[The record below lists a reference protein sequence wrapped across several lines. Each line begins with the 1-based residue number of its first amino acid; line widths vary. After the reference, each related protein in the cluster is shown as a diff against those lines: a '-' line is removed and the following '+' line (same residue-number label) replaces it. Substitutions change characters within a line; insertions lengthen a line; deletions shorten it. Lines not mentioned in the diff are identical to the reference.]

1 VPADSFPGYAVGRGH
16 RLNEEG
22 TPVTIWLDVEDLFEY
37 AVVNGRPSG
46 IQRLSFELY
55 RALIEL
61 RGEGDTRFCRH
72 DTVEPTLV
80 TVEWAELAALYARLT
95 AEVEAPEA
103 EADAEAQPGA
113 PAVPAP
119 MVKGPFSPVSLS
131 GPIRQSRRLVEFLPL
146 RMRAPLSQMAQHQ
159 KAALRFAFALL
170 KSIFVP
176 ATAPA
181 APSNLLPASSPIARI
196 ETPHA
201 PHHDPKRLIG
211 RDIRDLAKPGDI
223 LLVLGSPWFR
233 ADHGKIIGDLR
244 ASLQLRVGILIYDL
258 IPILHPEW
266 CDRYLVKMF
275 RDWYYETVP
284 HVDAFFA
291 ISNATVRD
299 MINWADREGMTLRG
313 SVSAIPIGTGFTE
326 DKTKPR
332 REGDLPA
339 GLEAGSY
346 ILFVSTIEARKNHML
361 AFRVWRRLLATMPR
375 DQVPTLVF
383 AGRVGW
389 LVADLMQQIANA
401 NHLDGKLMVLEE
413 VDDGTLSALYR
424 GCRFSLFPSL
434 YEGWGLPV
442 TESLGYG
449 KVCIASNRASVPEAG
464 GDFCQYFD
472 PDDLN
477 DAVETIRR
485 AIENPAEIRALE
497 ARIATEFRPTSW
509 IKAAEQLLKGVE
521 EPR

>member
-1 VPADSFPGYAVGRGH
+1 M
-16 RLNEEG
+16 
-22 TPVTIWLDVEDLFEY
+22 TIWLDVEDLFEY

-61 RGEGDTRFCRH
+61 RGENEIRFCRH
-72 DTVEPTLV
+72 DTVEPTLL

-95 AEVEAPEA
+95 AELAPPET
-103 EADAEAQPGA
+103 EADAETKAA
-113 PAVPAP
+113 MPAGRAA
-119 MVKGPFSPVSLS
+119 MNEGPRPHATLS
-131 GPIRQSRRLVEFLPL
+131 VPIRKSRRLVEFLPL
-146 RMRAPLSQMAQHQ
+146 RLRAPLSQMAQHQ

-176 ATAPA
+176 ASASAA
-181 APSNLLPASSPIARI
+181 APDLLPVSSPVIRT
-196 ETPHA
+196 EA
-201 PHHDPKRLIG
+201 PDAPRPDPTRLIG

-233 ADHGKIIGDLR
+233 AGHGKIIGGLR
-244 ASLQLRVGILIYDL
+244 ASLELRVGILIYDL
-258 IPILHPEW
+258 IPIIHPEW

-299 MINWADREGMTLRG
+299 MVDWANREGMTLRG
-313 SVSAIPIGTGFTE
+313 SVSAIPIGTGFSE
-326 DKTKPR
+326 DKAKPR
-332 REGDLPA
+332 QTGDLPA

-346 ILFVSTIEARKNHML
+346 ILFVSTIEARKNHIL

-413 VDDGTLSALYR
+413 VDDSTLSALYR

-477 DAVETIRR
+477 DAVATIRR
-485 AIENPAEIRALE
+485 AIETPAEIRALE
-497 ARIATEFRPTSW
+497 ARIATEFRPTPW
-509 IKAAEQLLKGVE
+509 INAAEQLLKGVE
-521 EPR
+521 APR